1 MNFTDDPRPIGVFDS
16 GVGGLTVLKSLM
28 TALPGEQF
36 IYLGDTA
43 RVPYGTKSADTVRAY
58 ALGLAQGLIQ
68 NDVKMIVIA
77 CNTASV
83 HAADAVAALVAP
95 VPVVSMIGPAVQAAI
110 KATRNNSI
118 LVMAT
123 QSTIRSGAY
132 ERALLAANPALSI
145 TSIPAQVLIA
155 LAEEGWTDGAETD
168 AIINRYIGPSFSR
181 ENAPDTIILGCTH
194 FPLMKAAIAAIAG
207 PDVTLID
214 SGHAATRSILNT
226 CAPNTCGNPLR
237 TTAPSARLRFL
248 VTDAPERFQPM
259 AERFLGQAVHLD
271 DITHIDLTSFDKPQP
286 ARHSA
291 AAPSS

>member
-1 MNFTDDPRPIGVFDS
+1 MMHDSRPIGVFDS

-28 TALPGEQF
+28 TALPGERF

-43 RVPYGTKSADTVRAY
+43 RVPYGTKSAETVRTY
-58 ALGLAQGLIQ
+58 ALSLAQGLVQ

-83 HAADAVAALVAP
+83 HAADAVAAMVAP

-145 TSIPAQVLIA
+145 TSVPAQVLIA

-168 AIINRYIGPSFSR
+168 AIINRYIGPSFRR

-207 PDVTLID
+207 PDVVLID
-214 SGHAATRSILNT
+214 SGHAATRSILKSSSART
-226 CAPNTCGNPLR
+226 GTAAP
-237 TTAPSARLRFL
+237 ADRLRFL

-259 AERFLGQAVHLD
+259 AERFLDQPVHLR
-271 DITHIDLTSFDKPQP
+271 DITHIDLTGFDKPEH

-291 AAPSS
+291 AAPLS